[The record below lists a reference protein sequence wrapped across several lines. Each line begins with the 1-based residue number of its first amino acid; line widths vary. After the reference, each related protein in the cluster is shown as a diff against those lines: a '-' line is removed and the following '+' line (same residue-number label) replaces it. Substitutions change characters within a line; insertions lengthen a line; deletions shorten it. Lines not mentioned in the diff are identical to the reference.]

1 MKNNCFFLAF
11 SSFMFIQTSS
21 AQLRLTSDSVLEKAI
36 VQSGLIHS
44 PLPLDNSL
52 SYEAGGL
59 KKKVLSRESIPCHP
73 ALDAGSSDS
82 RRGLRSKSA
91 MAESW
96 THSGLGQLAYSTE
109 KTVSGNGSLKMSFP
123 TFTGKRAIGSPG
135 DRDYATYGNCRIQ
148 KNMNGE
154 NWEKFNRIAFS
165 IYPDCEGA
173 RVVNL
178 NFSFENAD
186 TPKKHGANRNSAS
199 HLINLKNREW
209 NHCFLDLDEF
219 QRDKV

>member
-1 MKNNCFFLAF
+1 MNRLLFLVAGLISLPVF
-11 SSFMFIQTSS
+11 SQIC
-21 AQLRLTSDSVLEKAI
+21 LTQDTTLEKAI

-59 KKKVLSRESIPCHP
+59 KKKVLSRE
-73 ALDAGSSDS
+73 AMTETASS
-82 RRGLRSKSA
+82 
-91 MAESW
+91 EW

-123 TFTGKRAIGSPG
+123 TFTGKRAVGSPG

-173 RVVNL
+173 RIVNL
-178 NFSFENAD
+178 NFSFENSD